1 MILKNSLPKSNC
13 TVNSSWEF
21 QKIIITKTISDG
33 HVMISLDVAMFPN
46 ISLQLVKKAV
56 TNRWINVKSHTKL
69 DEKDFI
75 KELNFIMNSTKFKFN
90 GKFYKQKFGTPI
102 DSVMSP
108 MLAEILKEDLRTS
121 VFERLGFVLPFYFRY
136 VDTLLR
142 VPFDKLQIVI
152 DTFNEYHPR
161 LQSTHEME
169 SNNRISFFDLEIIN
183 NNNKSFDQLGQPQ
196 GQIPA

>member
-1 MILKNSLPKSNC
+1 M
-13 TVNSSWEF
+13 
-21 QKIIITKTISDG
+21 
-33 HVMISLDVAMFPN
+33 
-46 ISLQLVKKAV
+46 VKKAV

-183 NNNKSFDQLGQPQ
+183 NNNKSFDQLG
-196 GQIPA
+196 